1 MIGCLEVVRCI
12 SPTVKRWSG
21 VYDPLLRGG
30 QVYMTDCLDMV
41 RYI

>member
-1 MIGCLEVVRCI
+1 MTDCLEGSGVYDRLL
-12 SPTVKRWSG
+12 KWSG
-21 VYDPLLRGG
+21 VYDPLFRGG